1 MKVLVIGK
9 TGQLAREL
17 FNTAPS
23 KVEVQALDR
32 ASLDISDSAAV
43 SRAIAQS
50 GATAVINAAAYT
62 AVDLAESDAEAAFAV
77 NDVAVGAMA
86 TTCSDLKIRLI
97 HVSTDFV
104 FDGAASRP
112 YRTNYA
118 PNPVSVYGASK
129 RAGERRIASTPNLDS
144 RIVRTAWVYSATG
157 KNFLLTMLRLFRE
170 RDEVRVVSDQVG
182 SPTSARSLAEC
193 VWKASQDE
201 GPSGIVHFTDAGVA
215 SWYDFAVAI
224 YEEARAL
231 KLIEKQV
238 RIVPIRTEEYPT
250 PARRP
255 AYSVL
260 DKSETYAR
268 FGLTPVHW
276 RVRLREVMQELSK

>member
-1 MKVLVIGK
+1 VKVLVIGK
-9 TGQLAREL
+9 TGQLALEL

-32 ASLDISDSAAV
+32 ASLDISDSATV
-43 SRAIAQS
+43 SRTIAQN
-50 GATAVINAAAYT
+50 GATVVLNAAAYT
-62 AVDLAESDAEAAFAV
+62 AVDSGESDAQSAYAV
-77 NDVAVGAMA
+77 NDTAVGAMA
-86 TTCSDLKIRLI
+86 TACSDLKIRFI

-104 FDGAASRP
+104 FDGATSRP
-112 YRTNYA
+112 YRTEDA
-118 PNPVSVYGASK
+118 PNPVNVYGASK
-129 RAGERRIASTPNLDS
+129 LAGERRIASTPNLDW

-182 SPTSARSLAEC
+182 TPTSARSLAEC
-193 VWKASQDE
+193 VWKAAQDD

-231 KLIEKQV
+231 KLIEKHV

-268 FGLTPVHW
+268 FGVTPVHW